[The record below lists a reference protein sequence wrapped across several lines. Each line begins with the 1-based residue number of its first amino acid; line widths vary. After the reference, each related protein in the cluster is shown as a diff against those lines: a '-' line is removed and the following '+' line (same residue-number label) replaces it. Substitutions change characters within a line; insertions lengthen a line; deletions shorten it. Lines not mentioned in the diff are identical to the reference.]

1 MVAVFRKRP
10 DRIRGIAGSL
20 EGKSVL
26 LIDSV
31 TGAGPGIAQVVS
43 QSGAAVTLAT
53 ADHVGLDLQL
63 RALGNAAGG
72 ISGVAM
78 PLATAEEHRALL
90 DRIETAFD
98 TVVINPS
105 PANLDVTTERRGSH
119 LEPRNAVAIAR
130 AAVERMR
137 NRGTEGSVVF
147 ITGIKS
153 ARSDA
158 SAHAFLEAEMERLA
172 RDCAPN
178 AIRVNAV
185 APGHVEIS
193 RKGRGVASRGA
204 PLGRVSVHPIEVGK
218 AVWFLINDDLS
229 PGITGTTLK
238 TDRGAS
244 LLQPEW

>member
-1 MVAVFRKRP
+1 MAVFRKRP
-10 DRIRGIAGSL
+10 DRIRGVAGSL

-26 LIDSV
+26 LVDSV
-31 TGAGPGIAQVVS
+31 SGAGPGIAQVLS
-43 QSGAAVTLAT
+43 ESGAAATLAT
-53 ADHVGLDLQL
+53 ADRVGLDLQL
-63 RALGNAAGG
+63 RSLAGAAG
-72 ISGVAM
+72 SATGVVV
-78 PLATAEEHRALL
+78 PLDAAEEQQTLL
-90 DRIETAFD
+90 ERIEAPLD

-105 PANLDVTTERRGSH
+105 LQTVDIAAERCGSH
-119 LEPRNAVAIAR
+119 LDPQSAVTIAR

-137 NRGTEGSVVF
+137 DRGTEGSVVF

-153 ARSDA
+153 AKSDT

-185 APGHVEIS
+185 APGHVEMS
-193 RKGRGVASRGA
+193 RKGRGVSSRVA
-204 PLGRVSVHPIEVGK
+204 PLGHVSVHPIEVGK

-229 PGITGTTLK
+229 PGITGATLK

-244 LLQPEW
+244 LMLPEW